1 MANTQNNDTAQIRQ
15 MIRQELAR
23 MGAGGT
29 GATSGTSQD
38 GSSSL
43 SAAEIQAIVRQ
54 ELQSLQQGQTASQ
67 NSQAQGG
74 SQAAGAGAG
83 NPNPQPQGS
92 QRNDTSPSATL
103 GRRISRLLSGSAG
116 RSSNPAQNASQ
127 NRTSANGAAG
137 ARRATVQPKA
147 AATAQSVAGVLTQA
161 QYELSQELEANLKK
175 LKAVIRESQEIAR
188 KIELVLGKGQGGSGS
203 SNQGNS

>member
-1 MANTQNNDTAQIRQ
+1 MANTQSNDTAQIRQ

-23 MGAGGT
+23 MGAGGS
-29 GATSGTSQD
+29 GATSGLTQD

-54 ELQSLQQGQTASQ
+54 ELQSLQQGQAASG
-67 NSQAQGG
+67 NSQGNAQGAG
-74 SQAAGAGAG
+74 GAANA
-83 NPNPQPQGS
+83 NSPPQGS

-103 GRRISRLLSGSAG
+103 GRRISRLLSGSSGKSSSPSQSGSQSGTSPSAAG
-116 RSSNPAQNASQ
+116 
-127 NRTSANGAAG
+127 G

-203 SNQGNS
+203 SNQGNSS

>member
-1 MANTQNNDTAQIRQ
+1 MANTQSNDTAQIRQ
-15 MIRQELAR
+15 IIRQELAR
-23 MGAGGT
+23 MGAGGS
-29 GATSGTSQD
+29 GASSGMTQD
-38 GSSSL
+38 GSSL

-54 ELQSLQQGQTASQ
+54 ELQSLQQGQTASE
-67 NSQAQGG
+67 NSQGGAQAGGG
-74 SQAAGAGAG
+74 SG
-83 NPNPQPQGS
+83 NANPQPQGS
-92 QRNDTSPSATL
+92 QNNDRSPSATL

-116 RSSNPAQNASQ
+116 KSSNPSQNDSQ
-127 NRTSANGAAG
+127 NRASASSGAG
-137 ARRATVQPKA
+137 TRRATVQPKA